1 MKLADFKGTFGDWET
16 FVHDVEL
23 GDWVVRVLDPNDNRI
38 MYFYYIVGSTVLPN
52 QEILL
57 MLTKVDLG
65 VDVDTS
71 LKRSGVEFMTL
82 SDALK
87 RGLKIVLEDQY

>member
-23 GDWVVRVLDPNDNRI
+23 GDWVVRVSAPNDNHI
-38 MYFYYIVGSTVLPN
+38 MHFYYIVGSTVLPN

-57 MLTKVDLG
+57 MLTKFDFG

-71 LKRSGVEFMTL
+71 LKRWGVEFMTL

-87 RGLKIVLEDQY
+87 RGLRIVLEDQH